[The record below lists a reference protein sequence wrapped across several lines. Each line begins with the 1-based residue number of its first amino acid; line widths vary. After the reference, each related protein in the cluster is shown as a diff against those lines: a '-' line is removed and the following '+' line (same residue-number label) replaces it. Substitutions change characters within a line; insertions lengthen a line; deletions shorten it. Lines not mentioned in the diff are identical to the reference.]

1 MAQTGLKPIDEL
13 VILARNGNGLAF
25 TALWDRHIDQLRSYI
40 KTRFKNIDDYD
51 VDDICSRSFEK
62 AFRQIHNYDD
72 SKSQF
77 LTWLYTI
84 ARNTTLDTLDKE
96 KRIHPKNQIVYL
108 DDETQAS
115 GLEGIPDQSEDA
127 LHTLIK
133 TESEEERVK
142 YIDRLPELYREVARK
157 RLIDGMKYDEIAE
170 NMDLELNTV
179 KTRIRRAKQIIDALR
194 ADEEEDEGI

>member
-1 MAQTGLKPIDEL
+1 MVTTGLKPIDEL

-40 KTRFKNIDDYD
+40 KNRFKNIDDYD

-62 AFRQIHNYDD
+62 AFRQIHNFDD
-72 SKSQF
+72 TKSQF
-77 LTWLYTI
+77 LTWLCKI
-84 ARNTTLDTLDKE
+84 AKNTALDSLEKE

-108 DDETQAS
+108 DDETQSS
-115 GLEGIPDQSEDA
+115 GLEGIPDLSEDA
-127 LHTLIK
+127 LGTLIK
-133 TESEEERVK
+133 TESEGERIK

-179 KTRIRRAKQIIDALR
+179 KTRIRRAKMIIDSLR
-194 ADEEEDEGI
+194 AEVENDEEI

>member
-1 MAQTGLKPIDEL
+1 M
-13 VILARNGNGLAF
+13 
-25 TALWDRHIDQLRSYI
+25 
-40 KTRFKNIDDYD
+40 
-51 VDDICSRSFEK
+51 
-62 AFRQIHNYDD
+62 
-72 SKSQF
+72 
-77 LTWLYTI
+77 
-84 ARNTTLDTLDKE
+84 
-96 KRIHPKNQIVYL
+96 
-108 DDETQAS
+108 
-115 GLEGIPDQSEDA
+115 
-127 LHTLIK
+127 HTLIK